1 MTKVVAVVGSQSSSV
16 TLSSLS
22 LLTPLHLPSV
32 SYSATS
38 PDLDDRVS
46 FPYFLRPVPSDS
58 LQARALVAVLRVLNV
73 SYVGAMHQSNNYG
86 LRGIQQFVKIAEEV
100 GICVETPVP
109 VNDGLS
115 QVSLLQAL
123 RDIRCSTTPQAGFS
137 PIVLCMLRG

>member
-1 MTKVVAVVGSQSSSV
+1 MSRVAAVVGSQSSSV

-22 LLTPLHLPSV
+22 VLTPLHIPTV

-58 LQARALVAVLRVLNV
+58 LQARALVDILHVLNV

-86 LRGIQQFVKIAEEV
+86 LRGMQQFVQMAEEA
-100 GICVETPVP
+100 GICVESPVP
-109 VNDGLS
+109 VDDGLS
-115 QVSLLQAL
+115 QVALLQAL
-123 RDIRCSTTPQAGFS
+123 RDIR
-137 PIVLCMLRG
+137 